1 MARIIPNQNTW
12 VGFSETEPA
21 VLNSPS
27 EAEITAAHT
36 LTCYIS
42 SINASSQGNT
52 VPTPDLCSLFETSVP
67 GTSTA
72 QFQSDMYR
80 DDEDDLAWN
89 VLPRGQRGV
98 FYISRF
104 GGDGDEYRPL
114 SGQKVE
120 VWPVQVTSR
129 TAGALSSNTPQ
140 SFSVTCAV
148 PKEPEEDGVVDANT
162 QRTFTATVDPADP
175 SRWNFDLEPI
185 AAHHIDYGDG
195 TESFQN
201 DGHSVH
207 VYSADG
213 TFTAVATVGED
224 YSLTTE
230 VAVTGAGGA
239 QAASASVKSVPPQ
252 PPKSEK

>member
-1 MARIIPNQNTW
+1 MSRIIPNQNTW

-21 VLNSPS
+21 VLNSPT
-27 EAEITAAHT
+27 EAEILAADT

-89 VLPRGQRGV
+89 VLPRGQKGV

-104 GGDGDEYRPL
+104 GGLGEEFRPV

-148 PKEPEEDGVVDANT
+148 PKEPEEDGVVDAAT
-162 QRTFTATVDPADP
+162 ARTLTATVDASDP
-175 SRWNFDLEPI
+175 TRWNLDLEPI

-195 TESFQN
+195 ESSYQN

-207 VYSADG
+207 YYQTAG
-213 TFTAVATVGED
+213 EYTAVAKVADE
-224 YSLTTE
+224 YEVTTTIT
-230 VAVTGAGGA
+230 ATGGA
-239 QAASASVKSVPPQ
+239 PLSTRESKAVPPQ